1 LVALPA
7 VKLAGRHSRR
17 YSRAVDLLASEVPGW
32 FVLGA
37 AFVFGSIWGSFFNV
51 AIYRWPREMSVV
63 RPASQC
69 PGCGAPVAARYNVP
83 ILGFL
88 FLRGKT
94 ACCGTKLS
102 ARYPMV
108 EALSG
113 VLCMAIAQRFIL
125 GVDPETP
132 LWRAAAIALCYFAF
146 VGGLIIA
153 TFVDLEHMQIPDE
166 VSLPGAALGLASA
179 ALRDPERVADFAF
192 GAGVGFLLVQLVF
205 VWSYEHL
212 FGRRGMGEGDSKLL
226 MMIGAFLGYQG
237 VLFAM
242 FAGAVQGLIAF
253 VVARLSGAGRGDEGS
268 QPAGAGVEVQP
279 GAAGTGTGSGSGSG
293 TGTNAKSSPS
303 APQSHEP
310 EAALQPVAAG
320 EDDVDL
326 DGEPGPEYW
335 GHVKLPF
342 GPFLALGALEF
353 LFFGDA
359 AIDAWIRLI
368 S

>member
-1 LVALPA
+1 
-7 VKLAGRHSRR
+7 
-17 YSRAVDLLASEVPGW
+17 VDLLVSEVPRW

-63 RPASQC
+63 RPPSQC
-69 PGCGAPVAARYNVP
+69 PGCGKPIPARYNVP
-83 ILGFL
+83 ILGYL
-88 FLRGKT
+88 LLRGKT
-94 ACCGTKLS
+94 ACCGTPLS
-102 ARYPMV
+102 SRYPLV

-113 VLCMAIAQRFIL
+113 VLCLAIAQRFI
-125 GVDPETP
+125 VSAEPETA
-132 LWRAAAIALCYFAF
+132 LWRATAIALCYFAF

-179 ALRDPERVADFAF
+179 VLRDPEHVADFAF

-242 FAGAVQGLIAF
+242 FAGAAQGLIAF
-253 VVARLSGAGRGDEGS
+253 VVARVTGTERKDAPAQGHGDED
-268 QPAGAGVEVQP
+268 P
-279 GAAGTGTGSGSGSG
+279 GAEAY
-293 TGTNAKSSPS
+293 
-303 APQSHEP
+303 SH
-310 EAALQPVAAG
+310 AH

-326 DGEPGPEYW
+326 DDAPPEYW

-353 LFFGDA
+353 LFFGDW
-359 AIDAWIRLI
+359 AIDVWASLF

>member
-1 LVALPA
+1 VLRRRARISCEPRIG
-7 VKLAGRHSRR
+7 GR
-17 YSRAVDLLASEVPGW
+17 YTRAVDLLVSEVPSW

-37 AFVFGSIWGSFFNV
+37 AFVFGSVWGSFFNV
-51 AIYRWPREMSVV
+51 AIYRWPRELSVV
-63 RPASQC
+63 RPPSQC
-69 PGCGAPVAARYNVP
+69 PGCGTPIPARYNVP
-83 ILGFL
+83 ILGYL
-88 FLRGKT
+88 LLRGKT

-113 VLCMAIAQRFIL
+113 VLCAAIAQRFIL
-125 GVDPETP
+125 AVDPETL
-132 LWRAAAIALCYFAF
+132 LWRATAIALCYFAF

-179 ALRDPERVADFAF
+179 MLRDPTRVGDFAF

-242 FAGAVQGLIAF
+242 FAGAAQGLIAF
-253 VVARLSGAGRGDEGS
+253 VVARLSGAGKHEAQR
-268 QPAGAGVEVQP
+268 
-279 GAAGTGTGSGSGSG
+279 
-293 TGTNAKSSPS
+293 PS
-303 APQSHEP
+303 
-310 EAALQPVAAG
+310 QPVAAAQPPA
-320 EDDVDL
+320 EAVASESDSVESKSAAEHQDDVDL
-326 DGEPGPEYW
+326 DAEPGPEYW

-359 AIDAWIRLI
+359 AIDAWVRLMTG
-368 S
+368 